1 MSLTK
6 STFYTFLIMIL
17 IVGCSSASLFNNLPS
32 EPPML
37 EPTPTLYPTAMPKP
51 IANPTQLPY
60 YQALPS
66 ISAIVS
72 KVKPSVVSIAIE
84 STIEQCD
91 FFFGCRDIEQ
101 NGQGTGVL
109 FDKSGLIVT
118 NNHVISDADKIT
130 VVLNDERKFVAEL
143 IGKDPTS
150 DLAVIKIPEDT
161 YDAIPF
167 AEPDE
172 LMVGDWVI
180 AIGNALALSGGPTVT
195 MGIVGALDRIIDT
208 EGGRLFNMIQTD
220 AAINQGNSGGPLIN
234 LYGEVVGINTAR
246 NSQGEGIGF
255 AVSSFTV
262 IPVVSSIIENGRV
275 IFGWIGVGVKDVTP
289 ILASQE
295 ELVTNRGVFVTNLT
309 PDGPASQS
317 GIRIGDVITA
327 FNEVEVKN
335 VKQLQEVVRGYE
347 IGTKAELKIGR
358 GKRIHNLL
366 ITIEEQPR

>member
-1 MSLTK
+1 MGLN
-6 STFYTFLIMIL
+6 
-17 IVGCSSASLFNNLPS
+17 NNLPS
-32 EPPML
+32 ESQIL
-37 EPTPTLYPTAMPKP
+37 EPTPTLYPTAGPKLAANATPLP
-51 IANPTQLPY
+51 I

-66 ISAIVS
+66 ISEIVS

-84 STIEQCD
+84 SNIEQCD
-91 FFFGCRDIEQ
+91 FFFGCRDVEQ

-109 FDKSGLIVT
+109 FDESGLIVT
-118 NNHVISDADKIT
+118 NNHVVSDADKIT

-143 IGKDPTS
+143 IGNDPTS
-150 DLAVIKIPEDT
+150 DLAVIKIPEDN

-234 LYGEVVGINTAR
+234 LQGEVVGINTAR

-289 ILASQE
+289 ILAAQE
-295 ELVTNRGVFVTNLT
+295 ELETNRGVFITNLT
-309 PDGPASQS
+309 SNGPASQS

-327 FNEVEVKN
+327 FNGIEVKN
-335 VKQLQEVVRGYE
+335 VKQLQKVVRGYE
-347 IGTKAELKIGR
+347 IGTKAELKVVR
-358 GKRIHNLL
+358 GKRNHNLS
-366 ITIEEQPR
+366 ITVEEQPR

>member
-1 MSLTK
+1 
-6 STFYTFLIMIL
+6 MIL
-17 IVGCSSASLFNNLPS
+17 VVGCSLVGTSNNLPS
-32 EPPML
+32 ETPIQ
-37 EPTPTLYPTAMPKP
+37 EPTPTLYPTVITKP
-51 IANPTQLPY
+51 TTDPTPLPI

-66 ISAIVS
+66 ISEIVS

-84 STIEQCD
+84 SNIEQCD

-118 NNHVISDADKIT
+118 NNHVVYGADKIT
-130 VVLNDERKFVAEL
+130 VVLNDERKFLAEL
-143 IGKDPTS
+143 VGNDPTS
-150 DLAVIKIPEDT
+150 DLAVIKIPQDT

-234 LYGEVVGINTAR
+234 LNGEVVGINTAR

-255 AVSSFTV
+255 AVSAFTV
-262 IPVVSSIIENGRV
+262 IPVVSSIVENGRA
-275 IFGWIGVGVKDVTP
+275 IFGWIGVGVTDVTP
-289 ILASQE
+289 ILAAQQD
-295 ELVTNRGVFVTNLT
+295 LGTNRGVFVTNLT

-317 GIRIGDVITA
+317 GIRIGDIITA
-327 FNEVEVKN
+327 FNNIEVKN
-335 VKQLQEVVRGYE
+335 VKQLQKVVRGYE
-347 IGTKAELKIGR
+347 IGTKAELKVIR
-358 GKRIHNLL
+358 GERNHNLL